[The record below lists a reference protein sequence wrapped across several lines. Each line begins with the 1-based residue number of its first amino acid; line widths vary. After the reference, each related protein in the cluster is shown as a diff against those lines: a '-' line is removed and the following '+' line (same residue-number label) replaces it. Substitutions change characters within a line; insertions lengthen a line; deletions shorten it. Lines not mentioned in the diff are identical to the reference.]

1 MILQE
6 VFKKMPVKY
15 GIHVGMAYRTK
26 LFQII
31 FRKKKEHNFF
41 LKFDADNLNSL
52 LLTDV
57 DPLHLAALQELN
69 AVQFIASTFEDS
81 SQVVTVSF
89 ALA

>member
-1 MILQE
+1 MWY
-6 VFKKMPVKY
+6 PCWY
-15 GIHVGMAYRTK
+15 GISYQIVPDN
-26 LFQII
+26 FQ
-31 FRKKKEHNFF
+31 KKIEHNFF